1 MTFDRNAAVSEFRAS
16 ETSVALS
23 DAELDAVAGGGLG
36 MKILGIA
43 ITTGGALTTVAGV
56 ATRQWGLASRGCN
69 MIVDGIGHLEAA

>member
-1 MTFDRNAAVSEFRAS
+1 
-16 ETSVALS
+16 
-23 DAELDAVAGGGLG
+23 